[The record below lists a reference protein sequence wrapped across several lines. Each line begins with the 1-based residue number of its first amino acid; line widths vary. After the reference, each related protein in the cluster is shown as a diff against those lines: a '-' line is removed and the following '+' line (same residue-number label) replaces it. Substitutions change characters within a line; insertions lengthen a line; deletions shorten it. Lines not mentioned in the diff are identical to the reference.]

1 MLADFVERLRG
12 VVPRVEY
19 LVVGLSED
27 VARRQHEGRWSI
39 AQNAGHLADVEDLWQ
54 ERLEDLRQ
62 GRPKYTPADPN
73 RFRAMAERHQHRP
86 LSKTIRELASK
97 RGALVAAL
105 SSASP
110 ELQMASAFHER
121 LKCTMRL
128 VDCAQF
134 YAEHDDHHLMRIRAL
149 IAVIGGAV

>member
-1 MLADFVERLRG
+1 
-12 VVPRVEY
+12 
-19 LVVGLSED
+19 
-27 VARRQHEGRWSI
+27 
-39 AQNAGHLADVEDLWQ
+39 
-54 ERLEDLRQ
+54 
-62 GRPKYTPADPN
+62 
-73 RFRAMAERHQHRP
+73 MAERHQHRP
-86 LSKTIRELASK
+86 LSETIHELTSK

-121 LKCTMRL
+121 LQCTMRL

-149 IAVIGGAV
+149 IAVFGGAV